1 MSLRP
6 AWLTFRR
13 YAAATTGMTLT
24 LFALGV
30 YTAATGSGLA
40 CQAQWPLCSDQLIPA
55 MTINPDFIEWFHR
68 VWAMVTGFLIL
79 GVAGWSW
86 VGALDRRTR
95 IAATLAVAIL
105 PVQIAVGAI
114 TVTIGGLVPGGYT
127 VSTHAAHLIVALGI
141 FTLLGLTTMW
151 GGAGVDRG
159 DGSVDRGGS
168 PRLLRMALG
177 VAVLGVLAS
186 AVFSRAVPL
195 LTYSPGAQGAFYVA
209 GLGAHLGLV
218 ATLVVATDAIDGEIS
233 GIDASTARTVRRL
246 AAGSMTALV
255 VTLLLGR
262 DLVLYTATWQR
273 VNLVA
278 LALAF
283 ALAAGAAWMLR
294 GGDGATGRSTPVG
307 GD

>member
-1 MSLRP
+1 
-6 AWLTFRR
+6 
-13 YAAATTGMTLT
+13 MTLT

-40 CQAQWPLCSDQLIPA
+40 CQAQWPLCSDQFIPTL
-55 MTINPDFIEWFHR
+55 TINPDFIEWFHR
-68 VWAMVTGFLIL
+68 VWAMVTGFLIV

-86 VGALDRRTR
+86 IGSLDRRTR

-141 FTLLGLTTMW
+141 FTLLGLATMW
-151 GGAGVDRG
+151 GGGRAG
-159 DGSVDRGGS
+159 SA
-168 PRLLRMALG
+168 RLLRVALG
-177 VAVLGVLAS
+177 VAVGGILAS

-195 LTYSPGAQGAFYVA
+195 LTYSPGGQAAFYVA

-218 ATLVVATDAIDGEIS
+218 AALVVATDAIDG
-233 GIDASTARTVRRL
+233 GVPGLDASTARTVRRL
-246 AAGSMTALV
+246 AAGSMAALV

-262 DLVLYTATWQR
+262 DLVLYTVAWQR
-273 VNLVA
+273 ANLVA
-278 LALAF
+278 LAVAF
-283 ALAAGAAWMLR
+283 ALAAGAARVLR
-294 GGDGATGRSTPVG
+294 GSDAVTERSTPVG